1 MVNNNLIPELTEK
14 EFESFHKQGVVII
27 DFFAEWC
34 MPCTMMSP
42 IMEELSQKFKNK
54 IKIGKIDISENENLA
69 EKYGISSIPS
79 FIIFKEG
86 KIVKQFS
93 GMTSSEEFSD
103 IIEEF
108 IR

>member
-1 MVNNNLIPELTEK
+1 MANNGLPELTEK
-14 EFESFHKQGVVII
+14 EFETFHKKGIVLI

-42 IMEELSQKFKNK
+42 IMEELGEKFKGK
-54 IKIGKIDISENENLA
+54 IKIGKVDISENESIA
-69 EKYGISSIPS
+69 EKFGVSSIPA
-79 FIIFKEG
+79 FIIFKDG

-103 IIEEF
+103 ILNHF

>member
-1 MVNNNLIPELTEK
+1 MVKNNFISELTEK
-14 EFESFHKQGVVII
+14 EFEDFHKKGLVVI

-42 IMEELSQKFKNK
+42 IMEELSEKFKGK
-54 IKIGKIDISENENLA
+54 LKIGKVNISENESIA
-69 EKYGISSIPS
+69 EKFGVSSIPT
-79 FIIFKEG
+79 FIIFKDG

-103 IIEEF
+103 ILNRF
-108 IR
+108 LR